1 MLKRIT
7 NATAAHHRPSLKSNK
22 TKETTRKTSSPRR
35 LESACSARSMP
46 ARRSSGKKREINW
59 NFPLVLRSAFASTPP
74 TAHAGNFDTEA
85 RTGTF
90 AWAMHDAQR
99 CVDATRYPRIL
110 STRKGRVNP
119 GRFVALFREGCRVS
133 IDTSELDFF
142 RPQKKKKSNARNL
155 EERVHTGKKKLDWP
169 SDKKSQR
176 VVIICDTFRLKRMY
190 IHFHQ

>member
-1 MLKRIT
+1 MSDFLRG
-7 NATAAHHRPSLKSNK
+7 HRCDERVSSRHEAGGGRDVPGK
-22 TKETTRKTSSPRR
+22 KEMTRKASSPKRF
-35 LESACSARSMP
+35 EPACSARSMP
-46 ARRSSGKKREINW
+46 ARRSSGKKREIKW

-142 RPQKKKKSNARNL
+142 HPQKKKSRTPETLKNVSIR
-155 EERVHTGKKKLDWP
+155 KKKTGLALRQE
-169 SDKKSQR
+169 KSACGFNLR
-176 VVIICDTFRLKRMY
+176 YF
-190 IHFHQ
+190 

>member
-1 MLKRIT
+1 MSDFLRG
-7 NATAAHHRPSLKSNK
+7 HRCDERVSSRHEAGGGRDVPGK
-22 TKETTRKTSSPRR
+22 KEMTRMASSPKRF
-35 LESACSARSMP
+35 EPACSARSMP
-46 ARRSSGKKREINW
+46 ARRSSGKKREIKW

-142 RPQKKKKSNARNL
+142 HPQKKKSRTPETLKNVSIREKKNW
-155 EERVHTGKKKLDWP
+155 TGPQTRKVSVWL
-169 SDKKSQR
+169 
-176 VVIICDTFRLKRMY
+176 
-190 IHFHQ
+190 

>member
-1 MLKRIT
+1 M
-7 NATAAHHRPSLKSNK
+7 
-22 TKETTRKTSSPRR
+22 TRMASSPKRF
-35 LESACSARSMP
+35 EPACSARSMP
-46 ARRSSGKKREINW
+46 ARRSSGKKREIKW
-59 NFPLVLRSAFASTPP
+59 NFSLVLRSAFASTPP

-142 RPQKKKKSNARNL
+142 HPQKKSRTPRNL
-155 EERVHTGKKKLDWP
+155 EERVHNKYRKKKLDWP
-169 SDKKSQR
+169 SDKKKSACGFNLR
-176 VVIICDTFRLKRMY
+176 YF
-190 IHFHQ
+190 